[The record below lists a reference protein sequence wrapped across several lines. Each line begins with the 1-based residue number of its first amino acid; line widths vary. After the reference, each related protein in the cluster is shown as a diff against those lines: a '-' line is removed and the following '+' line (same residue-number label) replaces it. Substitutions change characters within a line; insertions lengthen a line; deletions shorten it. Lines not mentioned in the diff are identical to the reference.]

1 MKPEALKICC
11 EISLIPKAYKNGI
24 FYEFEILYECD
35 PDKNTECEKTDCA
48 MYGGE
53 CYLTKY
59 FEFAKERGI

>member
-35 PDKNTECEKTDCA
+35 PDKNTECEKTDSFR
-48 MYGGE
+48 
-53 CYLTKY
+53 LQ
-59 FEFAKERGI
+59 ERS